1 PSLGGGG
8 SHTHPRPPGSG
19 SNQGWALLGRGGGR
33 AEEAAGPEADE
44 EAMERL
50 AAALRQRLRGWEAAL
65 AAAQR
70 LLVWERPLHSL
81 VTAGGSGGPVP
92 RGSTGFGL

>member
-1 PSLGGGG
+1 PA
-8 SHTHPRPPGSG
+8 PGRAG
-19 SNQGWALLGRGGGR
+19 CCWGAGWGQARGAEGAGVGCPGAMAGGGR
-33 AEEAAGPEADE
+33 AEEAAGPE

-70 LLVWERPLHSL
+70 LLVWERPLLSL
-81 VTAGGSGGPVP
+81 VTAGGLGG
-92 RGSTGFGL
+92 